1 MTISM
6 IPSARS
12 IIIITVPFLN
22 LIIFDSM
29 HSPGKQILTRMH
41 YRGPMIGT
49 LTPQLLFSNGA
60 TRLFQ
65 TIKRISN
72 HWCPKCFG
80 NLLPKSKPSLFP
92 QVAGRPAPAHI
103 FRMIKSNLQNLN
115 WSMPVRNSSRLS
127 LPKLKNLPR

>member
-6 IPSARS
+6 IPSVRS

-29 HSPGKQILTRMH
+29 HSPGKPILTKMDC
-41 YRGPMIGT
+41 RGPMIGT

-92 QVAGRPAPAHI
+92 QAAGHPAPAHI
-103 FRMIKSNLQNLN
+103 FRMIKSNLQSPKF
-115 WSMPVRNSSRLS
+115 SMPARSYRNPSPS
-127 LPKLKNLPR
+127 KKQNHPR